1 VKYAKD
7 TAAAADR
14 CRSPISLAA
23 CCLGVITLALG
34 GCAGT
39 PAEQPYVETGKAAT
53 QVESADTLGIEVKGL
68 RLSAAGYMLDFR
80 YRVLDPV
87 KAAPLLER
95 KIQPYLLD
103 EASGARLAVPDAPK
117 VGRLR
122 ATSLADGQ
130 LILERAGEKPQS
142 IALPR
147 ARFAH
152 AEFIAELI
160 ERLRSDQP
168 VPVPGE
174 EAIAVWRIMEAAYRS
189 CETGMRQRITA

>member
-1 VKYAKD
+1 MKYAKD

-122 ATSLADGQ
+122 ATSRNKVIAGRTYYMLFANPGRY
-130 LILERAGEKPQS
+130 LRAGSKVTLV
-142 IALPR
+142 AGD
-147 ARFAH
+147 AR
-152 AEFIAELI
+152 ISSLT
-160 ERLRSDQP
+160 
-168 VPVPGE
+168 V
-174 EAIAVWRIMEAAYRS
+174 Y
-189 CETGMRQRITA
+189 